1 MLPLRERKCK
11 PVEQSAQ
18 PFDEEKIRE
27 YKEMLQAGWEVVN
40 NNMLKKRYLF
50 SDFRR
55 AMAFVQEIARVAE
68 QEQHHPDMCIR
79 YSDVEIELSTH
90 DIGGLSENDFIMAAK
105 IDSF

>member
-11 PVEQSAQ
+11 PLEQSAQ

-27 YKEMLQAGWEVVN
+27 YKEMLQPGWEVVN
-40 NNMLKKRYLF
+40 NNMLKKRF
-50 SDFRR
+50 IFNDFGR
-55 AMAFVQEIARVAE
+55 AMAFVQEIAGEAE

-79 YSDVEIELSTH
+79 YSDVEVELSTRN
-90 DIGGLSENDFIMAAK
+90 IGGLSENDFIMAAK